1 MEVAAAAAAAAA
13 AGSRVAAGGADGTDA
28 AGSPM
33 PTAYG
38 AERRTQVQIEPIND
52 RNGREKSK
60 SRFIIKH

>member
-1 MEVAAAAAAAAA
+1 MEVTAAAAAA

-38 AERRTQVQIEPIND
+38 AERRTLEPIKD
-52 RNGREKSK
+52 RNGEKSK
-60 SRFIIKH
+60 ARFIIKHEC